1 MSFRSFCTTSP
12 MPLCPSI
19 TGCMPYALYCLVS
32 SFCHTLLDARRAS
45 TSTWGITS
53 ILKTPGQT
61 TVSSVSLPHSMLC
74 TLTWTHKEAS
84 SVFVES
90 AMLAGM
96 FILQTVCFVQI
107 LAALLHLGN
116 IPLLDADS
124 MPRLLPQLSHVAK
137 LLGVTAPAVCGI
149 MKLDLTEY

>member
-1 MSFRSFCTTSP
+1 
-12 MPLCPSI
+12 
-19 TGCMPYALYCLVS
+19 
-32 SFCHTLLDARRAS
+32 
-45 TSTWGITS
+45 
-53 ILKTPGQT
+53 
-61 TVSSVSLPHSMLC
+61 MLC